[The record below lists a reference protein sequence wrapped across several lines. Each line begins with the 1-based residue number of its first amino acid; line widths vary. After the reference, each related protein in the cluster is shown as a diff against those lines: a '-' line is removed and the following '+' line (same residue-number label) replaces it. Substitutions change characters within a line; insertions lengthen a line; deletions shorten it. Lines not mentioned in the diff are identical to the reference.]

1 MQSREGS
8 AVRGTKPLPQ
18 GETASV
24 PATTSATTRYLFL
37 LPQFK
42 DGGAYDKDLLPGV
55 DTTVTLKGVS
65 RPTAVR
71 LLGSGK
77 TLTYDYADNGV
88 TIQVPADVRTK
99 LVDVVEVHLTPA
111 K

>member
-1 MQSREGS
+1 LKG
-8 AVRGTKPLPQ
+8 VFCGRGFN
-18 GETASV
+18 ASG
-24 PATTSATTRYLFL
+24 PKTTRYLFL
-37 LPQFK
+37 LSQFK
-42 DGGAYDKDLLPGV
+42 DGGAYDKDLLPAV

-77 TLTYDYADNGV
+77 TLKYEYADNGV
-88 TIQVPADVRTK
+88 TVQVPADVRTK
-99 LVDVVEVHLTPA
+99 LVDVVEVNLTPV